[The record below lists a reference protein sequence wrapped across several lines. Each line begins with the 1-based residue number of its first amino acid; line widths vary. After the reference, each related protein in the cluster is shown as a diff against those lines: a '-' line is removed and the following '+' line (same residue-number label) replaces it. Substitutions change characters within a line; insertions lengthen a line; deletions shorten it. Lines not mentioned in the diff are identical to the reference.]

1 MAVKLELS
9 GINCGYSD
17 RTIIKGVSMTIEA
30 GEVMCLLGPNGS
42 GKSTLFK
49 SILGLLPLQGGKI
62 LVDGNNISSWSRPK
76 LARVMGYIPQDHI
89 PSFPYTV
96 LDIVLMGRVAHL
108 NRFSSPSAGDVK
120 VAEEALE
127 TLNISYLRDKLYT
140 EISGGER
147 QLVVI
152 ARALAQQPQILIMD
166 EPTSNLDFG
175 NQMLVLKKIQR
186 LSQLNLAVIMSS
198 HFPNHALLCATKVM
212 LLKDGMVFSMGTPE
226 ETVTERNLKMI
237 YGVDVKIV
245 KASMGNGEYVKVC
258 VPEALRELS
267 PRSDHQSDELG
278 VGYELA
284 VGG

>member
-108 NRFSSPSAGDVK
+108 NRFS
-120 VAEEALE
+120 
-127 TLNISYLRDKLYT
+127 
-140 EISGGER
+140 
-147 QLVVI
+147 
-152 ARALAQQPQILIMD
+152 
-166 EPTSNLDFG
+166 F
-175 NQMLVLKKIQR
+175 
-186 LSQLNLAVIMSS
+186 
-198 HFPNHALLCATKVM
+198 HFH
-212 LLKDGMVFSMGTPE
+212 S
-226 ETVTERNLKMI
+226 R
-237 YGVDVKIV
+237 
-245 KASMGNGEYVKVC
+245 
-258 VPEALRELS
+258 
-267 PRSDHQSDELG
+267 
-278 VGYELA
+278 
-284 VGG
+284 